1 MIEKFSI
8 GILSWKSR
16 QTLENTLA
24 SYEKN
29 GLLTLTNDI
38 TIIFQEVSNED
49 RDLANKYS
57 LSYIGLEK
65 NVGIGKAFMILAEN
79 AKNENIIFLEHD
91 WELIENLHITSQR
104 ISSGISFLNAGYK
117 AIRLR
122 HRINPGVPLFSLP
135 AYKGRELE
143 HYDSNI
149 DMISPH
155 LIESIHWLEEPDKMF
170 PDKIQKINGHFLT
183 NSRWSNWTNNPCL
196 YKRKFYIDTVKTF
209 LNDQDK
215 LLEPVISHWWAR
227 QDFRIAWGE
236 GLFKHNDIGK
246 YGAQ

>member
-1 MIEKFSI
+1 MIENFSI

-16 QTLENTLA
+16 QTLENTLE

-49 RDLANKYS
+49 RNLANK
-57 LSYIGLEK
+57 
-65 NVGIGKAFMILAEN
+65 
-79 AKNENIIFLEHD
+79 HD

-104 ISSGISFLNAGYK
+104 ISFGISFLNAGYK

-143 HYDSNI
+143 HYDSEI

-170 PDKIQKINGHFLT
+170 PDKIQKIHGHFLT

-209 LNDQDK
+209 LNDHDK

-236 GLFKHNDIGK
+236 GLFKHNDIEK
-246 YGAQ
+246 YGSQ